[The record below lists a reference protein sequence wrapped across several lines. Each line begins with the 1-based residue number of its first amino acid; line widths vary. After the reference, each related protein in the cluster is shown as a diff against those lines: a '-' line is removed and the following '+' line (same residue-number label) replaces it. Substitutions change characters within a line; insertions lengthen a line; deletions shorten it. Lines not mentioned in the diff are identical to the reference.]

1 MHIVMLAPDCYMIDR
16 RILLEARTLI
26 DAGNKVTLLSGFEC
40 QKEEQ
45 YTKEGIDIHRY
56 KYDWDDE
63 RLKKIR
69 SMLPE
74 NDHFR
79 TFINKSYMY
88 LARHFFE
95 VSPFDQF
102 MINKAL
108 DFDADIYHV
117 HDLPCLKA
125 GYHAARFRN
134 VPLVYDAHE
143 LYYAQTVLP
152 LNLQKLYFRM
162 EKKYIKYPDVSITVN
177 PLSAGLMA
185 ERYKVK
191 QPEVIMNCA
200 ESLIEIDSEEAKKKL
215 RTKGNIPE
223 RYKIVLYQ
231 GWISQER
238 NIETL
243 IQGVK
248 YFPKEACLAIIGYG
262 EHENVLRNLAEKEN
276 VNERVF
282 FLGAVPSDEM
292 LSLTAGADLGVI
304 PYLPIDDNH
313 KYCSPNKFFEFIL
326 AGVPV
331 ITGDLPFFRLMNEKY
346 DVIKFVDISNSEMF
360 GKLITKLFSEPLLLN
375 NLKINCYKAGK
386 ELNWEAERKKLLNIY
401 NQSVVNIG
409 RQ

>member
-1 MHIVMLAPDCYMIDR
+1 MLAPDCYMIDR
-16 RILLEARTLI
+16 RILLEARAFI

-45 YTKEGIDIHRY
+45 YIQEGIDIHRY

-69 SMLPE
+69 TMLPK
-74 NDHFR
+74 NDYFR

-88 LARHFFE
+88 LARRFFE

-125 GYHAARFRN
+125 GYYAARFRS

-143 LYYAQTVLP
+143 LYYAQSVLP

-162 EKKYIKYPDVSITVN
+162 EKKYIKYPDVTITVN
-177 PLSAGLMA
+177 PFIAGLMA

-191 QPEVIMNCA
+191 QPEVIMNCT

-215 RTKGNIPE
+215 RKKGNIPE
-223 RYKIVLYQ
+223 SYKIVLYQ

-248 YFPKEACLAIIGYG
+248 YFPNEACLAIIGYG
-262 EHENVLRNLAEKEN
+262 EHENVLRILAKKEN
-276 VNERVF
+276 VGEKVF
-282 FLGAVPSDEM
+282 FLGAVPSDEI

-346 DVIKFVDISNSEMF
+346 DIIKFVDISNSEMF
-360 GKLITKLFSEPLLLN
+360 GKLVTKLFSEPLLLD
-375 NLKINCYKAGK
+375 NLKTNCYKAGK
-386 ELNWEAERKKLLNIY
+386 ELNWEVERKKLLNIY
-401 NQSVVNIG
+401 NQSVLNIA